1 MATARDGGARGEK
14 GRRIGPE
21 LTAYRQKRDPERT
34 PEPFGG
40 RPPTGGRL
48 FVVQKHAARRLH
60 YDLRLEMDGVLKSW
74 AVPKGPSVH
83 AEEKRLAVHVEDHPL
98 EYGDFEGVI
107 PPGNYGA
114 GSVIVWDRGWYRSAK
129 PEDPLAQL
137 ARGKLEVE
145 IFGHKMRGRWTL
157 ARMSGKDKDWLLLKK
172 ADGAAVPP
180 DEAELTE
187 RYPQSVLSG
196 LTVEEMANASGRLA
210 TIRARLDALGAPR
223 GEVIA
228 RRQPFTLATLAE
240 RPFSDP
246 AWLFEIKYDG
256 VRVLA
261 SRRGDRVELYG
272 RSGQDTTS
280 RYPEV
285 VRALRALPIES
296 FVIDGEIVALDEAG
310 RPSFQRLQPRMA
322 LTDPRE
328 IERVAAQRPAIGVFF
343 DCLMLDDRDLRKLP
357 LVDRKECLRLL
368 VPSLGAVRYGDHVA
382 EAGEAFFELASE
394 QRLEGMVAKKA
405 RSLYSGA
412 RTRDWIKIKCQRR
425 QEFVIGGYTDPQGS
439 RGHFGALHLGVYDG
453 PASAPR
459 LVYVSKVGTG
469 FDDARLEAI
478 LDQLRP
484 LARATPPFDTGA
496 IPTGR
501 GHHWVE
507 PRLVAEVRFTDWTE
521 DGGIRHPAFIGLRD
535 DKKPLDCRREGSELP
550 EAPDQ
555 PERLDLIGGER
566 APLLPQAPPPP
577 EPLPADRA
585 TRSTRRSPHN
595 PAGVGGPGGGAAS
608 APPQSEQEAPV
619 APAPARLQ
627 PTNVK
632 KIFWPEQALT
642 KGDLIAYYERI
653 APLMLPYLRDRPLVL
668 TRYPDGI
675 TGKSFYQKDAPD
687 FAPAWVRTE
696 RVYSR
701 DTERDIAYLVVDDVE
716 MLRYVANSAALPIHV
731 WASRV
736 PSLERPDWLVLD
748 LDPKGAP
755 FTDVVR
761 VALALR
767 RILDRLEL
775 PSYVKTSGATGLHIL
790 LPLGAR
796 YTYEQCRTFARLL
809 AVMGVEAE
817 PDISTVARPL
827 RARGG
832 KVYIDFGQNGHG
844 QTIVAP
850 YSVRPLPGAP
860 ASCPLEWRE
869 VTPRLDPARFTLETL
884 PPRFDKMAD
893 PLTPVLGDGIDMA
906 AALER
911 IEALHEK
918 PSPLR
923 GEGRVRGGGANGR
936 AKGSGAKARVS
947 GPAAPGAGGRTRGR
961 SRPPRA

>member
-1 MATARDGGARGEK
+1 VPDSLGGERPPPLE
-14 GRRIGPE
+14 
-21 LTAYRQKRDPERT
+21 AYRKKRDPDRT

-40 RPPTGGRL
+40 RPPAGGRL

-74 AVPKGPSVH
+74 AVPKGPSGH
-83 AEEKRLAVHVEDHPL
+83 AEEKRLAVHVEDHPI

-114 GSVIVWDRGWYRSAK
+114 GSVIVWDHGWYRSTK
-129 PEDPLAQL
+129 PEDPLVQL

-172 ADGAAVPP
+172 ADGAALPA
-180 DEAELTE
+180 DAAELTE

-210 TIRARLDALGAPR
+210 AIRARLDALGAPR

-228 RRQPFTLATLAE
+228 RGQPFTLATLAE

-261 SRRGDRVELYG
+261 SRRGNRVELYG

-285 VRALRALPIES
+285 VRALRTLPVES
-296 FVIDGEIVALDEAG
+296 FVIDGEIVALDDAG
-310 RPSFQRLQPRMA
+310 RSSFQRLQPRMA

-328 IERVAAQRPAIGVFF
+328 SERLAIQRPALGVFF

-368 VPSLGAVRYGDHVA
+368 VPSLGAVRYGDHVM
-382 EAGEAFFELASE
+382 EDGEAFFEVASE
-394 QRLEGMVAKKA
+394 QRLEGMVAKRA
-405 RSLYSGA
+405 RSVYSGA

-453 PASAPR
+453 PVTAPR

-469 FDDARLEAI
+469 FDDARLAAI
-478 LDQLRP
+478 AERLRA
-484 LARATPPFDTGA
+484 LERKTSPFEGGA
-496 IPTGR
+496 IPAGR

-507 PRLVAEVRFTDWTE
+507 PRLVAEVRFTDWTD
-521 DGGIRHPAFIGLRD
+521 DGGLRHPTFIGLRD
-535 DKKPLDCRREGSELP
+535 DKKPLECRRDEP
-550 EAPDQ
+550 EPPEVPDQ
-555 PERLDLIGGER
+555 PEHPVLIGGER

-577 EPLPADRA
+577 AAEP
-585 TRSTRRSPHN
+585 
-595 PAGVGGPGGGAAS
+595 
-608 APPQSEQEAPV
+608 
-619 APAPARLQ
+619 RLK

-632 KIFWPEQALT
+632 KVFWPAEGYT
-642 KGDLIAYYERI
+642 KGDLIAYYERV

-696 RVYSR
+696 RIYSR

-716 MLRYVANSAALPIHV
+716 MLRYVANSAALLIHV

-767 RILDRLEL
+767 GILERLEL

-790 LPLGAR
+790 LPLAAR

-809 AVMGVEAE
+809 AVMGVEALPE
-817 PDISTVARPL
+817 ISTVARPL
-827 RARGG
+827 RDRGG

-850 YSVRPLPGAP
+850 YSLRPLPGAP
-860 ASCPLEWRE
+860 ASCPLEWHE

-884 PPRFDKMAD
+884 PSRFDKMAD
-893 PLTPVLGDGIDMA
+893 PLAPVLGDGIDMA

-911 IEALHEK
+911 IEALHHE
-918 PSPLR
+918 PST
-923 GEGRVRGGGANGR
+923 GR
-936 AKGSGAKARVS
+936 
-947 GPAAPGAGGRTRGR
+947 AAPGAGGRTRGR

>member
-1 MATARDGGARGEK
+1 MATARDGGEPAPK
-14 GRRIGPE
+14 GRGIVPDSLGGERPPPLE
-21 LTAYRQKRDPERT
+21 AYRKKRDPDRT

-40 RPPTGGRL
+40 RPPAGGRL

-74 AVPKGPSVH
+74 AVPKGPSAH
-83 AEEKRLAVHVEDHPL
+83 AEEKRLAVHVEDHPI

-107 PPGNYGA
+107 PAGNYGA
-114 GSVIVWDRGWYRSAK
+114 GSVIVWDRGWYRPAK
-129 PEDPLAQL
+129 PQDPLEQL

-157 ARMSGKDKDWLLLKK
+157 ARMSGKEREWLLLKK
-172 ADGAAVPP
+172 ADGAAAAP
-180 DEAELTE
+180 DAPDLID
-187 RYPQSVLSG
+187 RYPQSVISG
-196 LTVEEMANASGRLA
+196 LTVEEMADAPGRLA
-210 TIRARLDALGAPR
+210 AARARLAALGAPR
-223 GEVIA
+223 GDVDA
-228 RRQPFTLATLAE
+228 RTQPFTLATLAE

-246 AWLFEIKYDG
+246 AWFFEIKYDG

-261 SRRGDRVELYG
+261 ARRGERVTLYG

-285 VRALRALPIES
+285 ARALRALPFDS
-296 FVIDGEIVALDEAG
+296 FVIDGEIVALDDAG

-328 IERVAAQRPAIGVFF
+328 IAIAAERQPAVGVFF
-343 DCLMLDDRDLRKLP
+343 DCLMLDDRDLRRLP

-368 VPSLGAVRYGDHVA
+368 VPPLGPARYGDHVVG
-382 EAGEAFFELASE
+382 EGEAFFDAASA
-394 QRLEGMVAKKA
+394 QRLEGIVAKRA
-405 RSLYSGA
+405 RSFYPGV

-425 QEFVIGGYTDPQGS
+425 QEFVVGGYTEPQGS

-469 FDDARLEAI
+469 FDEAGLRAI
-478 LDQLRP
+478 RERLRP
-484 LARATPPFDTGA
+484 LERPTPPFDAGP
-496 IPTGR
+496 IPTGP

-507 PRLVAEVRFTDWTE
+507 PRLVAEVRFTDWTDE
-521 DGGIRHPAFIGLRD
+521 GGLRHPTFIGLRE
-535 DKKPLDCRREGSELP
+535 DKTPEACRREEAVSQEEMARAGSPGL
-550 EAPDQ
+550 
-555 PERLDLIGGER
+555 
-566 APLLPQAPPPP
+566 
-577 EPLPADRA
+577 
-585 TRSTRRSPHN
+585 
-595 PAGVGGPGGGAAS
+595 AGVGGLGGGAAP
-608 APPQSEQEAPV
+608 APPQLEQGVPVSAPKEE
-619 APAPARLQ
+619 PRLKA
-627 PTNVK
+627 TNITKV
-632 KIFWPEQALT
+632 FWPAEGYT
-642 KGDLIAYYERI
+642 KGDLIAYYERV

-668 TRYPDGI
+668 TRFPDGI
-675 TGKSFYQKDAPD
+675 TGKSFYQKDAPE
-687 FAPAWVRTE
+687 FAPSWVRTE
-696 RVYSR
+696 RIYSK

-716 MLRYVANSAALPIHV
+716 MLRYVANSAAIPLHL
-731 WASRV
+731 WASRI

-755 FTDVVR
+755 FTDVVK

-767 RILDRLEL
+767 RILESFEL

-796 YTYEQCRTFARLL
+796 YTYEQARNLARLL
-809 AVMGVEAE
+809 AVLGVEAE
-817 PDISTVARPL
+817 PGISTVARPL

-844 QTIVAP
+844 QTIVGP
-850 YSVRPLPGAP
+850 YSLRPLPGAP

-869 VTPRLDPARFTLETL
+869 VTPRLDPARFNMKTL
-884 PPRFDKMAD
+884 PARFERMAD
-893 PLTPVLGDGIDMA
+893 PLLPVLGLGIDMA

-911 IEALHEK
+911 IQTRLARATASG
-918 PSPLR
+918 SP
-923 GEGRVRGGGANGR
+923 
-936 AKGSGAKARVS
+936 
-947 GPAAPGAGGRTRGR
+947 PAAGRKRGR

>member
-1 MATARDGGARGEK
+1 MATARDSGAGGEK

-40 RPPTGGRL
+40 RPPAGGRL

-74 AVPKGPSVH
+74 AVPKGPSAH
-83 AEEKRLAVHVEDHPL
+83 AEEKRLAVHVEDHPI

-180 DEAELTE
+180 DAAELTE

-196 LTVEEMANASGRLA
+196 LTVEEMANASGRVA
-210 TIRARLDALGAPR
+210 AIRARLDALGAPR
-223 GEVIA
+223 GEVTA

-285 VRALRALPIES
+285 VRALRALPVDS
-296 FVIDGEIVALDEAG
+296 FVIDGEIVALDDAG

-328 IERVAAQRPAIGVFF
+328 IERAAAKRPAIGVFF

-368 VPSLGAVRYGDHVA
+368 VPSLGVIRYGDHVA

-394 QRLEGMVAKKA
+394 RRLEGMVAKKA

-469 FDDARLEAI
+469 FDDALLKTI
-478 LDQLRP
+478 LDKLRP
-484 LARATPPFDTGA
+484 LSRSAPPFDTGA

-501 GHHWVE
+501 GDHWVE

-521 DGGIRHPAFIGLRD
+521 DGGIRHPTFIGLRD
-535 DKKPLDCRREGSELP
+535 DKKPTECRREEP
-550 EAPDQ
+550 EAMPD
-555 PERLDLIGGER
+555 GE
-566 APLLPQAPPPP
+566 LLAVNP
-577 EPLPADRA
+577 EPLPEPK
-585 TRSTRRSPHN
+585 RS
-595 PAGVGGPGGGAAS
+595 
-608 APPQSEQEAPV
+608 QSEQAAPL

-627 PTNVK
+627 PTNVN
-632 KIFWPEQALT
+632 KIFWPGEGFT
-642 KGDLIAYYERI
+642 KGDLIAYYERV

-687 FAPAWVRTE
+687 FAPAWMRTE
-696 RVYSR
+696 RIYSR

-731 WASRV
+731 WASRI

-790 LPLGAR
+790 LSLGAR

-850 YSVRPLPGAP
+850 YSLRPLPGAP

-869 VTPRLDPARFTLETL
+869 VTPRLDPARFTLKTL
-884 PPRFDKMAD
+884 PARFDKMAD

-911 IEALHEK
+911 IEALHNK

-923 GEGRVRGGGANGR
+923 GEGRVRGGEVRGGEV
-936 AKGSGAKARVS
+936 KGGVS
-947 GPAAPGAGGRTRGR
+947 GPAAPAAGGRTRGR